1 MSDQNNSVFEQRVAS
16 LRELLD
22 QNDLDALIVS
32 HDDEYLSYELNEDE
46 ERLKYIT
53 GFSGSAGY
61 AVITRNDL
69 KINEESIE
77 INQDNSENGTVVERD
92 CAVFVDGRYVVQVKE
107 QIDSDIFQDFD
118 LAKVKPAKWLS
129 SVMPKNSTVGIDIN
143 CVSYKEYISIKNELG
158 MNNINLVATESN
170 LVDKIW
176 TDKPAPVISEIS
188 IFPDEYNGCPSPQ
201 KRQLIAQTLRDKDL
215 DATVICD
222 PESICWL
229 LNIRGRDRA
238 YLPVINCKMVAYSNE
253 ALEWYINPNH
263 FKDENL
269 QDQLQEHIGHIDIF
283 PEEAFDDVLDR
294 LCSSSCTVYVD
305 PETTNAHVMTKLY
318 SGGAKVSE
326 GLGLC
331 QMPKACKNH
340 IEVAGEYKAHIK
352 DGIAMCRFLSWL
364 DNLTALDK
372 PTDSDEAFL
381 RRVEGV
387 DEAELAARALS
398 FRKVEAGFIEP
409 SFATISALG
418 PNAAM
423 CHYNHEN
430 EVTPRPLGKDC
441 LYLIDSGAHFIEG
454 TTDITRTILVG
465 PHITDEIKRMY
476 TLVLKSHIALAT
488 LIFPKG
494 TSGLQIDAIAR
505 RPLWDCGFDF
515 AHGTGHGVGHVLSV
529 HEGPQTIS
537 SRRSTVPLVPGMV
550 LSDEPGF
557 YKEGEY
563 GIRLE
568 NLLVVMQC
576 TLPGMQHMLCF
587 SPLTLVPFDK
597 RFIDKELLSQKEI
610 EWLNNY
616 HQNVNNVITNA
627 ATSLTEDEITWL
639 NKATAAI

>member
-61 AVITRNDL
+61 AVITSNDL
-69 KINEESIE
+69 KINEENIE
-77 INQDNSENGTVVERD
+77 INQDNTENGIVVDRD

-118 LAKVKPAKWLS
+118 LAKVKPAKWIS

-143 CVSYKEYISIKNELG
+143 CVSYEEYISIKNELG
-158 MNNINLVATESN
+158 MNNINLVATENN

-176 TDKPAPVISEIS
+176 TDKPASVISEIS

-229 LNIRGRDRA
+229 LNIRGKDRA

-283 PEEAFDDVLDR
+283 PEEAFEDVLER

-352 DGIAMCRFLSWL
+352 DGIAMCRFISWL

-372 PTDSDEAFL
+372 PTDSDE
-381 RRVEGV
+381 
-387 DEAELAARALS
+387 
-398 FRKVEAGFIEP
+398 
-409 SFATISALG
+409 
-418 PNAAM
+418 
-423 CHYNHEN
+423 
-430 EVTPRPLGKDC
+430 
-441 LYLIDSGAHFIEG
+441 
-454 TTDITRTILVG
+454 
-465 PHITDEIKRMY
+465 
-476 TLVLKSHIALAT
+476 TL
-488 LIFPKG
+488 
-494 TSGLQIDAIAR
+494 
-505 RPLWDCGFDF
+505 
-515 AHGTGHGVGHVLSV
+515 
-529 HEGPQTIS
+529 
-537 SRRSTVPLVPGMV
+537 
-550 LSDEPGF
+550 
-557 YKEGEY
+557 
-563 GIRLE
+563 
-568 NLLVVMQC
+568 
-576 TLPGMQHMLCF
+576 
-587 SPLTLVPFDK
+587 
-597 RFIDKELLSQKEI
+597 
-610 EWLNNY
+610 
-616 HQNVNNVITNA
+616 
-627 ATSLTEDEITWL
+627 
-639 NKATAAI
+639 